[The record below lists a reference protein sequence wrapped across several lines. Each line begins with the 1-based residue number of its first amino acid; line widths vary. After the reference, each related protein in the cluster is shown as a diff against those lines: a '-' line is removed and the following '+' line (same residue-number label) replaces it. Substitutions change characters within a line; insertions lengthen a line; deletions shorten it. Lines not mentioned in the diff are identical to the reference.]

1 MSQRTPKSSAAELR
15 EKLGISLGER
25 SQYTDK
31 AWELV
36 KWADDADMLSAH
48 IRNWETLTKKGGY
61 KIGDIIM
68 LPWGWCDELIKPLE
82 PWWSQVKIISV
93 GCRVNL
99 PKFVKIAA
107 WESEKY
113 AFTDSSMLDNQEYY
127 EVEYPDGE
135 RKWWGRD
142 WISDLMV
149 EPHEYLWGEP
159 NPICQ
164 AMSIP
169 RSDWYEIPEP
179 FVKDYGKAYALC
191 RFSTITKAT
200 VWDDDE

>member
-15 EKLGISLGER
+15 EKLGISLGPR

-48 IRNWETLTKKGGY
+48 INNWELLSQEKKY
-61 KIGDIIM
+61 EVGDIIM
-68 LPWGWCDELIKPLE
+68 LPWGWLDELIKPLE

-93 GCRVNL
+93 GCSSNP
-99 PKFVKIAA
+99 PKWVHIAE
-107 WESEKY
+107 WEFAQEGFYSTSKWWG
-113 AFTDSSMLDNQEYY
+113 EYY

-135 RKWWGRD
+135 RKWWVRGLCKEAIKGRGHL
-142 WISDLMV
+142 W
-149 EPHEYLWGEP
+149 EHPHWDCE
-159 NPICQ
+159 

-169 RSDWYEIPEP
+169 RMDWGWIPKL
-179 FVKDYGKAYALC
+179 FVKDYGKAEAFRRFNSFTMRELFC
-191 RFSTITKAT
+191 RSTG
-200 VWDDDE
+200 